1 MLPTA
6 PPSAAQPSDPAPAV
20 ATSQPRPTTVPT
32 TAPTISALWS
42 DTQVVVALQAVD
54 AASDTVEAAVETAL
68 LTELTAEPTA
78 WVMELKPQ
86 WPSISTIE
94 MGLPP
99 TRSEEHTSEL

>member
-6 PPSAAQPSDPAPAV
+6 PPSAAQPSDPAPAG

-42 DTQVVVALQAVD
+42 DTQVVVASHAVD
-54 AASDTVEAAVETAL
+54 AASATVDAALETAL
-68 LTELTAEPTA
+68 LTELTVELIA

-86 WPSISTIE
+86 CPSISTIE
-94 MGLPP
+94 IGLPP
-99 TRSEEHTSEL
+99 ANA